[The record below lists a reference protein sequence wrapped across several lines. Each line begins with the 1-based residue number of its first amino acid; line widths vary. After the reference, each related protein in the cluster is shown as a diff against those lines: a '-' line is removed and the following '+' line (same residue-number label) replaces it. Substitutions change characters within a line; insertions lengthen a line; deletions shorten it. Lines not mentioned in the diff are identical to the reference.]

1 MPKINFWKSY
11 MSRLQFRLVEETE
24 HPERN
29 LIVKGIL
36 DIIFDNISL
45 FRIVYLRCLSG
56 TDIKIVGTFPQFSA
70 KVAEVYPQS
79 DYYFMIVI
87 L

>member
-1 MPKINFWKSY
+1 

-24 HPERN
+24 HPERT

-56 TDIKIVGTFPQFSA
+56 TDI
-70 KVAEVYPQS
+70 
-79 DYYFMIVI
+79 
-87 L
+87 

>member
-1 MPKINFWKSY
+1 MINFWKSYFLPKINFWKSY
-11 MSRLQFRLVEETE
+11 MPRLQFRLVEEPE
-24 HPERN
+24 HPERD

-56 TDIKIVGTFPQFSA
+56 TDI
-70 KVAEVYPQS
+70 
-79 DYYFMIVI
+79 
-87 L
+87 

>member
-45 FRIVYLRCLSG
+45 FRIFYLRCLSG
-56 TDIKIVGTFPQFSA
+56 TDIKIAGTFPQFSA

>member
-1 MPKINFWKSY
+1 MSGKISFASIYVQFLTKVIINFYKSYFLPKINFWKSY

-56 TDIKIVGTFPQFSA
+56 TDI
-70 KVAEVYPQS
+70 
-79 DYYFMIVI
+79 
-87 L
+87 